1 MLKRYTPDLFGEIDI
16 TMSKFKYVYTITTS
30 RAFSS
35 NWHGMSILVPY
46 ADFMNHE
53 NVDTSF
59 DCKVD
64 TSDEEEEEKKSEASP
79 RLQLPV

>member
-1 MLKRYTPDLFGEIDI
+1 
-16 TMSKFKYVYTITTS
+16 MSKLKYVYMITTS

-35 NWHGMSILVPY
+35 NWLGMSILVPF

-59 DCKVD
+59 DCVD
-64 TSDEEEEEKKSEASP
+64 DRDSEVEEIKPS
-79 RLQLPV
+79 